1 MQQLIVTKKAKQLF
15 IHPILLQP
23 VGDWMNKK
31 LLELFYLMLISF
43 GGLAGF
49 TIETMRQ
56 LQANA
61 TDP

>member
-1 MQQLIVTKKAKQLF
+1 MRQLFVTKKAKQLF
-15 IHPILLQP
+15 IHPILLQS
-23 VGDWMNKK
+23 VGDWTNKK
-31 LLELFYLMLISF
+31 LLKLFYLMLISSS
-43 GGLAGF
+43 GLAGF